1 MVRCSLPCTK
11 TSVGKTPDPGD
22 DDEPVMGC
30 RAIDARRTNVTYV
43 TRIMAAGKA
52 GFMPPSKAR
61 LATITSNTTALEC
74 GNRLLLTVVHLED
87 GSQLGDLQHIP
98 QSLPKA
104 VQFNICAALFFFSS
118 RRRHTRFD
126 CDWSSDVCS
135 SDL

>member
-61 LATITSNTTALEC
+61 LATITSNTTAVEC

-87 GSQLGDLQHIP
+87 GSPLGRPADNP
-98 QSLPKA
+98 QPLPKGRQ
-104 VQFNICAALFFFSS
+104 V
-118 RRRHTRFD
+118 H
-126 CDWSSDVCS
+126 
-135 SDL
+135 

>member
-11 TSVGKTPDPGD
+11 TRVGKTPDPGD

-74 GNRLLLTVVHLED
+74 CNHLLLTVVHLED
-87 GSQLGDLQHIP
+87 GSQLVDLQHIP
-98 QSLPKA
+98 QPLHSA
-104 VQFNICAALFFFSS
+104 GQFNILAASTS
-118 RRRHTRFD
+118 RYIHT
-126 CDWSSDVCS
+126 
-135 SDL
+135 